1 MAIYIGGKKNKIL
14 ANGVSHNVDIPTS
27 VPISNGIMLLTSDGF
42 MLRDRN
48 NLRATSTDID
58 EYENKILSSDGI
70 ILKDKNDR
78 YMTSGEK
85 NNLLSFDG
93 YILKDKND
101 IYIMSMDIDGYKK
114 QLLSFDDY
122 ILQDLNEFYLTTK
135 GE

>member
-14 ANGVSHNVDIPTS
+14 ANGVSHNVDISPS

-42 MLRDRN
+42 MLRDKN
-48 NLRATSTDID
+48 HLRTTSTDID

-122 ILQDLNEFYLTTK
+122 ILKDLNEFYLTTK

>member
-42 MLRDRN
+42 MLRDKN

-58 EYENKILSSDGI
+58 EYENKFLSSDEI
-70 ILKDKNDR
+70 IIKDKNDR
-78 YMTSGEK
+78 Y
-85 NNLLSFDG
+85 
-93 YILKDKND
+93 
-101 IYIMSMDIDGYKK
+101 
-114 QLLSFDDY
+114 
-122 ILQDLNEFYLTTK
+122 LTTK